1 MKENDSKKVEEL
13 ELFLKHI
20 LIYIHKY
27 LLYISL

>member
-20 LIYIHKY
+20 LIYIHKFIIY
-27 LLYISL
+27 